1 LIREYQPKATVLAV
15 GDGINDTNMMNAA
28 HIAVSINGNQAAS
41 SSLGGNHA
49 LRNSDYALGQ
59 FKHLRTLLLC
69 HGRESY
75 RKNSYV
81 ILYIFYKNLLF
92 SVPLFLY
99 GIYSGFSGMNT
110 YEIWMAQLF
119 NVAFTSLPII
129 FYGVLD

>member
-49 LRNSDYALGQ
+49 LRKSDYALGQ

-92 SVPLFLY
+92 
-99 GIYSGFSGMNT
+99 
-110 YEIWMAQLF
+110 
-119 NVAFTSLPII
+119 
-129 FYGVLD
+129 